1 MTPKYHKQEILALWI
16 GRTGKFCLHF
26 LIVIGDL
33 ETKSSFRG
41 KESECNIIG
50 LHPYFKYGKTNI
62 TQIYGLSPVPLVAS
76 VINASC
82 YFIFN
87 IKISLVE
94 LAHGAPKLTVIR
106 SYRGVFRPTV
116 GDEDHHLLRARH
128 SVNGWSE
135 RRLVAVCHFL
145 HNLCWKRKQKLHEL

>member
-1 MTPKYHKQEILALWI
+1 MKTLRIHS
-16 GRTGKFCLHF
+16 

-33 ETKSSFRG
+33 ETKSNFRG

-50 LHPYFKYGKTNI
+50 IFILTANNGKTNI
-62 TQIYGLSPVPLVAS
+62 TQIYGLSLFFWWLCK

-87 IKISLVE
+87 IKISLVK
-94 LAHGAPKLTVIR
+94 LAHGAPQLTVIG
-106 SYRGVFRPTV
+106 SYRGIFLPTV
-116 GDEDHHLLRARH
+116 RDEGHHLLRARH
-128 SVNGWSE
+128 SVNGRSE

-145 HNLCWKRKQKLHEL
+145 HNLCWKHKQINSRIITIFL